1 MKKKNKKKLIIL
13 VLLVTL
19 LLTTGCT
26 KTLTDKNK
34 KAVVNKVTG
43 QNLTENILCKPTDKE
58 TIKQYKDS
66 GVKIDKLPECKDFK
80 VNSGKYEDLWTA
92 LLVKPLAFLI
102 LKIGTFTK
110 NYALALIILTIL
122 IRLICYPFTR
132 KTAMQSENMKKA
144 NPEIQRIQ
152 KKYEGRKDEDAMMK
166 QSQEMMMVYK
176 KYNINPTSG
185 CIFAFLQ
192 LPLFI
197 AFYEAVQRFPVI
209 FEDSFLGMQLGTTPS
224 IGLTSKFFFMYLI
237 LMLLIGLTTYMS
249 FKMNSSGNDL
259 DPSMKHMPVYMTAMI
274 IITALFMPS
283 ALCIYWLTNN
293 LCTMLQNYI
302 VKKEVAKN
310 K

>member
-1 MKKKNKKKLIIL
+1 MKNKKHRKILLILLLIL
-13 VLLVTL
+13 F
-19 LLTTGCT
+19 LTTGCT
-26 KTLTDKNK
+26 KTLTDKK
-34 KAVVNKVTG
+34 GKAVVNKVTG
-43 QNLTENILCKPTDKE
+43 QNLTKNILCKPTDKS
-58 TIKQYKDS
+58 TIKQYKEN
-66 GVKIDKLPECKDFK
+66 GVKIDKLQECKDFK
-80 VNSGKYEDLWTA
+80 INSGKYEDLWTA
-92 LLVKPLAFLI
+92 ILVKPLAFLI

-122 IRLICYPFTR
+122 IRLVCYPFTR

-144 NPEIQRIQ
+144 NPEIARIQ
-152 KKYEGRKDEDAMMK
+152 KKYENKKDEDSMMK

-209 FEDSFLGMQLGTTPS
+209 FEDNFLGMQLGTTPS
-224 IGLTSKFFFMYLI
+224 VGMVSSKYFFMYI
-237 LMLLIGLTTYMS
+237 IIMILIGLTTYLS

-259 DPSMKHMPVYMTAMI
+259 DPSMQKMPIYMTIMI

-283 ALCIYWLTNN
+283 ALCIYWFVNN
-293 LCTMLQNYI
+293 LCTMLQNY
-302 VKKEVAKN
+302 VVAK
-310 K
+310 KVKSK